1 MQLKPDPLD
10 GQSVADYELR
20 QATADDL
27 EFIRAVK
34 FSGLRPYVEEL
45 WGWDDGDQEQR
56 FLAGFVPEQQQV
68 IRYRDEDIGVL
79 HVEDR
84 EGSLSLV
91 GIYINSNNRSKG
103 IGAAVIRDVL
113 ARAGRIGKPVT
124 LQVLRP
130 NPARRLYE
138 RLGFVVTDE
147 TETHFTME
155 ASSPAT

>member
-1 MQLKPDPLD
+1 M
-10 GQSVADYELR
+10 ADYELR
-20 QATADDL
+20 QATVDDL

-56 FLAGFVPEQQQV
+56 FLGGFVPEEQQV